1 MNKKKNQTT
10 EENFALALQNH
21 KKNNLQIA
29 KKLYKET
36 LKSSPYYEGV
46 HSNLGILYNQLGEH
60 QKAMNCYEKAIKI
73 QPNNSAAYNNLGNT
87 LKELGEYQKAI
98 SSYEKAIQ
106 INTNYVDAYYNLGII
121 LSELGEYQKAM
132 SSYEKA
138 IQINPNY
145 ANAYYN
151 LGNTL
156 KELGEYQKAMSSYE
170 KVIQIN
176 PNHIDAHNNLGIIF
190 NELGENQKAMS
201 CYEKAIQIN
210 HNYIDAHNN
219 LGIIFKELG
228 EYQKAMSSYEKVIQI
243 NPNYANAY
251 YNLGIIFK
259 ELGEYQ
265 KAMSSYEKVIQINPN
280 HIDAHNNLGNIL
292 NELGENQKALNSY
305 EKAIKIEPENLTSH
319 WLSMNTFPVIYN
331 NFEEID
337 QYRKN
342 FLKSIKKVNLLL
354 DTQSKYS
361 KKQLVNAIKSST
373 NFYLHYQGKDVLE
386 LQQHYAHLIE
396 QITQN
401 IYQEFHKERK
411 KNISSKYIKIGFVS
425 SFFRSH
431 TVSKLFKNWILKLDQ
446 KYFKRFVYYVDN
458 KFDHTTNEIKQN
470 VDYFFNHT
478 DVDQLINQISHDN
491 LDVLIYL
498 DIGMRPIIQILSSL
512 RLAPIQCN
520 TWGHPVTSGFKNIDY
535 YFSSE
540 LMEDQNSQKYYSENL
555 IMLPNLG
562 INYDFPNLSNIKKP
576 NILNKSNT
584 TIFLNLQ
591 SLFKLLPQDDHI
603 YLDILK
609 KNSDCCFW
617 FIHGKKIS
625 VTSIFKERI
634 SKLFKKE
641 GYDFE
646 KYSYFHPRCSQEEF
660 FGLIEESDI
669 ILDSFNWS
677 GGNTSLEAISL
688 NKPIVTYPSAFMRGR
703 HTYGILKI
711 LDIEETIAI
720 SKKNYVE
727 IAVKLANDKNFRNS
741 IVDKI
746 KKNKNKLFNDDKPLK
761 FLEEVIR
768 KKLI

>member
-132 SSYEKA
+132 SSYEKV

>member
-121 LSELGEYQKAM
+121 LS
-132 SSYEKA
+132 
-138 IQINPNY
+138 
-145 ANAYYN
+145 
-151 LGNTL
+151 
-156 KELGEYQKAMSSYE
+156 
-170 KVIQIN
+170 
-176 PNHIDAHNNLGIIF
+176 
-190 NELGENQKAMS
+190 
-201 CYEKAIQIN
+201 
-210 HNYIDAHNN
+210 
-219 LGIIFKELG
+219 ELG

-396 QITQN
+396 KITQN

>member
-156 KELGEYQKAMSSYE
+156 
-170 KVIQIN
+170 
-176 PNHIDAHNNLGIIF
+176 
-190 NELGENQKAMS
+190 
-201 CYEKAIQIN
+201 
-210 HNYIDAHNN
+210 
-219 LGIIFKELG
+219 
-228 EYQKAMSSYEKVIQI
+228 
-243 NPNYANAY
+243 
-251 YNLGIIFK
+251 K

>member
-29 KKLYKET
+29 KKLYNET

-87 LKELGEYQKAI
+87 LKELGEYQKAM

-121 LSELGEYQKAM
+121 LSELGE
-132 SSYEKA
+132 
-138 IQINPNY
+138 N
-145 ANAYYN
+145 
-151 LGNTL
+151 
-156 KELGEYQKAMSSYE
+156 
-170 KVIQIN
+170 
-176 PNHIDAHNNLGIIF
+176 
-190 NELGENQKAMS
+190 
-201 CYEKAIQIN
+201 
-210 HNYIDAHNN
+210 
-219 LGIIFKELG
+219 
-228 EYQKAMSSYEKVIQI
+228 QKAMSSYEKVIQI

-251 YNLGIIFK
+251 YNLGNTLK

-609 KNSDCCFW
+609 KNSNCCFW
-617 FIHGKKIS
+617 FIHGKKNS

-646 KYSYFHPRCSQEEF
+646 KYSYFHPKCSQEEF
-660 FGLIEESDI
+660 FGLVEASDI
-669 ILDSFNWS
+669 ILDTFNWS

-688 NKPIVTYPSAFMRGR
+688 NKPIVTCPSKFMRGR
-703 HTYGILKI
+703 HTYSILKI
-711 LDIEETIAI
+711 LGIEETIAS
-720 SKKNYVE
+720 SKKKYTE
-727 IAVKLANDKNFRNS
+727 IAVKLASDITFRNS
-741 IVDKI
+741 IVNKI
-746 KKNKNKLFNDDKPLK
+746 KKHKNILFNDQKPVRS
-761 FLEEVIR
+761 LEDVIR
-768 KKLI
+768 NKLL